1 MTLHSQSDRI
11 GLSWQTGLAN
21 WKTAVKNA
29 TPSYFPSTWQFLVRF
44 SGLIVIAIFVSGCAA
59 ELTRVDLSQVDAP
72 PAELASVYVIRPA
85 YLSYAARDLTIT
97 ANKTEVVDLSRLS
110 YTSFLMAPGKLHLS
124 GKGGFFSWPFADIT
138 IDIKA
143 GESYFLVWRVTETA
157 SSALMNMLF
166 PTIIELRWES
176 ISRKEAQPLLDS
188 IYYEEPTF
196 QEIPLIEPAS

>member
-1 MTLHSQSDRI
+1 M
-11 GLSWQTGLAN
+11 
-21 WKTAVKNA
+21 
-29 TPSYFPSTWQFLVRF
+29 QFLIRF
-44 SGLIVIAIFVSGCAA
+44 SGLIAIVILISGCAA
-59 ELTRVDLSQVDAP
+59 QLTSVDLSRLDAP
-72 PAELASVYVIRPA
+72 PAELAAVYVIRPA

-97 ANKTEVVDLSRLS
+97 ANKTEVVDLTRLS

-143 GESYFLVWRVTETA
+143 GETYFLVWRVTETA

-166 PTIIELRWES
+166 PTLTNVHWES
-176 ISRKEAQPLLDS
+176 INQKEAQTLLDS

-196 QEIPLIEPAS
+196 QEIPLINPEP